1 MRNITLRHSFP
12 RSRIGRSMKSILP
25 GAVLA
30 LLATTALAAD
40 QRQGNVLTL
49 GGGVDVAPRYS

>member
-49 GGGVDVAPRYS
+49 GGGVD